1 MFKFNTIFLVYI
13 FFQTCVCDE
22 SVSLD
27 SNQTLSELNSTLAP
41 QSNQP
46 FINTDLTNHNLT
58 MFAKKEN
65 NLVVNS
71 SGSVVGITRSG
82 HSAATSSSTLILILI
97 SLVVVSCIIAIV
109 VTALFVMR
117 RRFTIWR
124 LNGSKSNEC
133 SDGANG
139 VLTNASSENG
149 SVNKCE
155 GVVEAKTETVDETK
169 TEVDNEETV
178 EQKVEQVKTETQNLP
193 EQTSATSLI
202 VNVLNELSE
211 SVACK
216 LANTPSKSTNNLI
229 NQDPEKQPLNT
240 EQEDK

>member
-1 MFKFNTIFLVYI
+1 MFKFSSIFLVL
-13 FFQTCVCDE
+13 FLLKTGLCDE
-22 SVSLD
+22 IVEVTD
-27 SNQTLSELNSTLAP
+27 DHNSNDTMSSNP
-41 QSNQP
+41 QMNRA

-58 MFAKKEN
+58 MFSRKEN
-65 NLVVNS
+65 NLIVNS
-71 SGSVVGITRSG
+71 SGSVVGMSRNASFNT
-82 HSAATSSSTLILILI
+82 AASSSTLIVILI
-97 SLVVVSCIIAIV
+97 SLVVVSCIIAII

-139 VLTNASSENG
+139 VLTNTSSENE
-149 SVNKCE
+149 SMNKCE
-155 GVVEAKTETVDETK
+155 AAMETK
-169 TEVDNEETV
+169 TEADNQNQPAIEEKKD
-178 EQKVEQVKTETQNLP
+178 EIKTQNLP

-216 LANTPSKSTNNLI
+216 LANTPSKSNNNLVE
-229 NQDPEKQPLNT
+229 NDQEKQPLKTN
-240 EQEDK
+240 EEN